1 MLIQLSRINTFLT
14 SKFFQAMNKQADGI
28 MFKYL
33 NSNKNT
39 KHKDSA
45 NKKKIHE
52 RITNFKKKIKIL
64 KNDHSPSNQYNNE
77 IDEEI
82 LQERKDQKYN
92 CFKNDFIDDISKILE
107 NNIKSIKIFFD
118 KQDKEI
124 KNKYMFNESLNLDYL
139 KQEIRLKFEEYF
151 ENLNGNDINQ
161 SIETILDNNQKFEI
175 EMKSSFNGIYDL
187 IKDEIYFDTK
197 NENSNKTKGLFLLNE
212 NRSKIENYKKEI
224 KNLQNSDNEICL
236 KLLTGPDCP
245 SIPSASI
252 EFSNEDSDSIVKSF
266 KDNKLISKKSKN
278 DYVKKIIDK
287 VKTWEMDYFNTKTSS
302 IDDIWIHMTT
312 REFGLNYKCKLSF
325 QYESKE
331 FLVVIN
337 EQTNDKLR
345 RTLKSLKEKTVNIR
359 RDHDFDEKGTFL
371 NPMIVWLSKNTDDSL
386 DNVYQLIKTIFSMIS
401 TNFFVFLFI
410 EKYDSVENKDLSE
423 KYENSL
429 KNLFSSIETID
440 SKIWNTIATVFIE
453 GNGIG
458 LNVRKSYEIYWSKFF
473 EIDLFYS
480 VNEKIDKFFEYDHTL
495 EDFMA
500 NEETAVRA
508 LDFMARVFF
517 QGLFDTGQSISDT
530 DMDLHIKY
538 LLTSLYREKV
548 IDSEKYSP

>member
-1 MLIQLSRINTFLT
+1 M
-14 SKFFQAMNKQADGI
+14 
-28 MFKYL
+28 
-33 NSNKNT
+33 
-39 KHKDSA
+39 
-45 NKKKIHE
+45 
-52 RITNFKKKIKIL
+52 
-64 KNDHSPSNQYNNE
+64 
-77 IDEEI
+77 
-82 LQERKDQKYN
+82 
-92 CFKNDFIDDISKILE
+92 
-107 NNIKSIKIFFD
+107 
-118 KQDKEI
+118 
-124 KNKYMFNESLNLDYL
+124 
-139 KQEIRLKFEEYF
+139 
-151 ENLNGNDINQ
+151 
-161 SIETILDNNQKFEI
+161 
-175 EMKSSFNGIYDL
+175 
-187 IKDEIYFDTK
+187 
-197 NENSNKTKGLFLLNE
+197 
-212 NRSKIENYKKEI
+212 
-224 KNLQNSDNEICL
+224 
-236 KLLTGPDCP
+236 
-245 SIPSASI
+245 
-252 EFSNEDSDSIVKSF
+252 
-266 KDNKLISKKSKN
+266 
-278 DYVKKIIDK
+278 KKIIDK
-287 VKTWEMDYFNTKTSS
+287 VKTWEIEYFNTKTSS

-386 DNVYQLIKTIFSMIS
+386 DNVYQLIKTIYSMIS

-548 IDSEKYSP
+548 IDSEKYNYLNDLCSNYTKNKDNRERMVILEAIKGLKSNSKLFQDDFVKAIDILSGSKSQFLTGIFLAKKTSIVQKPAQMNQLNINSLHHFTQSKPNDYDVILYNTNALEKIYPIKEQTHNVNYVFKEDDYFYYNILKKSASCYVVCSFTYEAGFLNQSK